1 MKVTTVMLGAVV
13 GALVVGGGV
22 YQLTPE
28 GGFEVAREPNAIA
41 ARGEALSLGKASDD
55 SGGGPSSEFTR
66 GETVEVTAR
75 VAHPKLGA
83 DASSSTFV
91 LVEVRGSSSA
101 AGGAAPANL
110 SLVIDKSGSMKG
122 TRVINA
128 IHAAEAAVDRLQDG
142 DGVSVTAFD
151 TRVETVV
158 PHTRVDASS
167 RESIKAAIRRIQLGG
182 DTCMSCGIEAG
193 LSELRQA
200 SSSGQTDALQRMIVL
215 SDGQAN
221 HGVTDLP
228 GFRSIAARAQSQAVS
243 ITTIGVDVDYD
254 EKALSAVALASN
266 GRHYFVENDAALARV
281 FEAETA
287 ALTQSVASGAV
298 AEIELAPDVELVQV
312 FDRGF
317 QRSGSRLTV
326 PLGAVGKGETKTVL
340 VELRLPSGAPG
351 PKAIAKVDVAYR
363 DLVSDR
369 ASKLGGELAVL
380 RVASGEAASDTD
392 ALVLDR
398 LQRSRTA
405 SALKEANTLFSVG
418 KSGEAKKKL
427 EQAKQSLV
435 ESQSRAKGRAPA
447 GRARDVD
454 DSFAMQEAELSR
466 AASGFAEP
474 PPAASPVAGA
484 PKPASAPSREDK
496 SNVKRNA
503 QVATDLAF

>member
-1 MKVTTVMLGAVV
+1 MKITTVMLGAVV
-13 GALVVGGGV
+13 GAMLVGGGV
-22 YQLTPE
+22 YQLTPR
-28 GGFEVAREPNAIA
+28 GGFEVAREPTT
-41 ARGEALSLGKASDD
+41 GEPSIEGLALGSATDASA
-55 SGGGPSSEFTR
+55 GGPSSDFSV
-66 GETVEVTAR
+66 GETVEVSAR

-83 DASSSTFV
+83 DSSESTFV

-101 AGGAAPANL
+101 RGGVAPANL

-151 TRVETVV
+151 TRVETIV

-182 DTCMSCGIEAG
+182 DTCMSCGLEAG
-193 LSELRQA
+193 LAELRRA
-200 SSSGQTDALQRMIVL
+200 SPSGTTDAVQRMIVL

-228 GFRSIAARAQSQAVS
+228 GFRSLAARAQSQAVS
-243 ITTIGVDVDYD
+243 ITTIGVDVEYD

-317 QRSGSRLTV
+317 QRNGSRLTV
-326 PLGAVGKGETKTVL
+326 PLGAIGKSETKTVL
-340 VELRLPSGAPG
+340 VELRLPAGAPG
-351 PKAIAKVDVAYR
+351 ARGVAKVDVSYR
-363 DLVSDR
+363 DLVSER
-369 ASKLGGELAVL
+369 AAKVGGELAVL
-380 RVASGEAASDTD
+380 RVPRGEPASDTD

-405 SALKEANTLFSVG
+405 GALKEANTLFSVG
-418 KSGEAKKKL
+418 KSGEAKKTL

-466 AASGFAEP
+466 AANGFAEP
-474 PPAASPVAGA
+474 PPATPAAGA
-484 PKPASAPSREDK
+484 PKPVSAPSRDDK

>member
-1 MKVTTVMLGAVV
+1 MKLTTVVLGAVM

-22 YQLTPE
+22 YQLTPR
-28 GGFEVAREPNAIA
+28 GGFEVAREPDPGQPEGERTALGLATGTSAGAPSADFAAGEAVEVA
-41 ARGEALSLGKASDD
+41 ARL
-55 SGGGPSSEFTR
+55 
-66 GETVEVTAR
+66 
-75 VAHPKLGA
+75 AHPKLAETAGA
-83 DASSSTFV
+83 STFV

-122 TRVINA
+122 TRILHA

-158 PHTRVDASS
+158 PHTRVDGGS

-200 SSSGQTDALQRMIVL
+200 SPSGQADALQRMIVL

-228 GFRSIAARAQSQAVS
+228 GFRSIAARAQTQAVS

-254 EKALSAVALASN
+254 EKALSALALASN
-266 GRHYFVENDAALARV
+266 GRHYFVENDAALSRV
-281 FEAETA
+281 FEAEAA
-287 ALTQSVASGAV
+287 ALTQSVAASAV
-298 AEIELAPDVELVQV
+298 AEIELSPEVELVQV

-326 PLGAVGKGETKTVL
+326 PLGAIGKGETKTVL
-340 VELRLPSGAPG
+340 VELRLPARAPG
-351 PKAIAKVDVAYR
+351 AQGIARVDVAYR

-369 ASKLGGELAVL
+369 PTKVGGELALL
-380 RVASGEAASDTD
+380 RVPSGEASSDTD

-503 QVATDLAF
+503 QIATDLAF